1 MIDKKSYEVD
11 FEFFSSQ
18 FIDGI
23 LWIYFKKNLFI
34 QATQLINRDA
44 LLSFLNRVSACGF
57 IKVVVFRSFL
67 EESGYNEYIN
77 FFEVIK
83 ARHSNLDLHRL
94 YNFYSAL
101 VLKLTEMNKIVI
113 HATSGNVIPLF
124 LNTSLACDYRVAAD
138 NTMFKN
144 AYLDIGVLP
153 IGGGAYF
160 LSRMLGE
167 GKALELLALKN
178 SFSAQDALE
187 FGIIDAIMP
196 LDELETRTNAI
207 ARQFGNVATPTL
219 SGLKSLVR
227 FSSRDLKKYL
237 EYEDQEFFKIIHHQ
251 SFRNACG

>member
-34 QATQLINRDA
+34 QATNLINRDA
-44 LLSFLNRVSACGF
+44 LLSFLNRVSDCAF

-67 EESGYNEYIN
+67 EESGYNEYIH

-83 ARHSNLDLHRL
+83 ARYSNLDLHRL

-101 VLKLTEMNKIVI
+101 VLKLAEMNKIVI

-138 NTMFKN
+138 DTVFKN

-160 LSRMLGE
+160 LSQMMGE
-167 GKALELLALKN
+167 GKALELLALKE
-178 SFSAQDALE
+178 SFSAQEALK
-187 FGIIDAIMP
+187 FGIIDKIIP
-196 LDELETRTNAI
+196 LDDLETGTISI
-207 ARQFGNVATPTL
+207 ARQFGTVAATTL
-219 SGLKSLVR
+219 SGLKRLVR
-227 FSSRDLKKYL
+227 FSDKKLKDYL
-237 EYEDQEFFKIIHHQ
+237 EFENQEFFKIIHHQ